1 MPLALLVAPPGDVR
15 DAVGLF
21 LAGLGWTTVPAAQA
35 AEGLGALIT
44 AVEPL
49 IVAVDFR
56 GDPDAALDCAAVA
69 AGTAGSAEVYLLN
82 VPDPLRAAAAERA
95 AGALVAEAAGDLP
108 RAPGVPGPPH

>member
-21 LAGLGWTTVPAAQA
+21 LAGLGWTTVPAAQS
-35 AEGLGALIT
+35 AEGLDALIA
-44 AVEPL
+44 AVEPH

-56 GDPDAALDCAAVA
+56 GDPDAALACAAVA
-69 AGTAGSAEVYLLN
+69 AAPDGTAEVYLLN
-82 VPDPLRAAAAERA
+82 VPDPLREAVAERA
-95 AGALVAEAAGDLP
+95 GRARPADAAGDLP

>member
-1 MPLALLVAPPGDVR
+1 MPLAVLIAPPGDVR

-21 LAGLGWTTVPAAQA
+21 LAGLGWTTVPAVQA
-35 AEGLGALIT
+35 ADGLEALIA

-56 GDPDAALDCAAVA
+56 GDADAALECAAVA
-69 AGTAGSAEVYLLN
+69 ARTAGAAEVYLLN
-82 VPDPLRAAAAERA
+82 VPDPLRGVAAERA
-95 AGALVAEAAGDLP
+95 AGSRLAEAADDLP

>member
-35 AEGLGALIT
+35 AEGLEALIT

-56 GDPDAALDCAAVA
+56 GDQDAALDCAAIAV
-69 AGTAGSAEVYLLN
+69 GTAGAAEVYLLN
-82 VPDPLRAAAAERA
+82 VPDALSGVVAARA
-95 AGALVAEAAGDLP
+95 AGARMAQAADDLP